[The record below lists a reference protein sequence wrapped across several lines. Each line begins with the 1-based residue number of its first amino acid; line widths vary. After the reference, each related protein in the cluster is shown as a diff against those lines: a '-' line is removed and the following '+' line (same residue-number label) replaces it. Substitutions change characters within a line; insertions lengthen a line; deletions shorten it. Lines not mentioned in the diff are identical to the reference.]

1 MSSSNNNPEYIFD
14 HFIKVARCIIPCRNK
29 DFHSS
34 SGVLLRFQLFKMKI
48 LCSEPPLKQLQKN
61 VLCQKCDASIAYVF
75 IKCIVLRFSFKIA
88 ENMFETKL
96 STTFK

>member
-1 MSSSNNNPEYIFD
+1 
-14 HFIKVARCIIPCRNK
+14 
-29 DFHSS
+29 
-34 SGVLLRFQLFKMKI
+34 MKI

-96 STTFK
+96 STTFKWRTLMHQSDGFELMLKHSYTHLTYYS